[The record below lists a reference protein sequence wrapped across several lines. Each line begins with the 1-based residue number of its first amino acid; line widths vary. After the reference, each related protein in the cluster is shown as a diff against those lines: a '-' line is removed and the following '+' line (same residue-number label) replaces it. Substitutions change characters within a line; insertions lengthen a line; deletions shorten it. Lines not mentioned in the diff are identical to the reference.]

1 MQEKHMVWRMPR
13 MGMDR
18 SVVWTGLVAVEMEK
32 ANGSETYLGGKV
44 DRMY

>member
-1 MQEKHMVWRMPR
+1 MQGKHMLCRMPR

-32 ANGSETYLGGKV
+32 SKWI
-44 DRMY
+44 